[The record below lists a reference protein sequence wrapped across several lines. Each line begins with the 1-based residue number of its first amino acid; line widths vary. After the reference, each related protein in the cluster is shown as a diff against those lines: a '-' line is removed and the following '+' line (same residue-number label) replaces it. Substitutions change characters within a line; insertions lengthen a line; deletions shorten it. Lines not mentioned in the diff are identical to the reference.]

1 MFEFIIIIKWIFYI
15 FFFIKRIQRYL
26 SFYGWSSWKRSLLRV
41 ASIFWKQKLHIIY
54 ITTSSRN
61 LHLFIVNANHVC
73 LCLISF
79 KYLWFHIDKVCK
91 PLSLLRDSAQIYYYF
106 WQIKTIRLRMH
117 ICIHLMYTR
126 KAELFIRNT
135 FIHVSP
141 CRQI

>member
-1 MFEFIIIIKWIFYI
+1 MAGPLEKDLFFE
-15 FFFIKRIQRYL
+15 
-26 SFYGWSSWKRSLLRV
+26 LLPF
-41 ASIFWKQKLHIIY
+41 SKKKLHVIY
-54 ITTSSRN
+54 ITTFSRN